1 MNYYD
6 KYLKYKEKYI
16 NLTKLYKDIQ
26 SSNSNI
32 FLQLRGGQNKYKV
45 NDVVEIIG
53 HDGYAQ
59 ITEVLRDGLSY
70 NLKEINQPKTII
82 RDIAEQQI
90 KDFKIENPANK
101 VIKGPKNPNIQQTN
115 YPDLNLTDWNFITV
129 YGNFKNVSTKFTIY
143 EHKFNNDK
151 SKPNL
156 VVMSGFSENSVRES
170 GYVILDKLPVLSKKY
185 RAVYIINLSPF
196 KAAQNNAC
204 DVRDIYTL
212 SEDEKKEFVAKSA
225 VDKKQFLQANEE
237 RIKAICREKSKT
249 DPEHRAKKNANE
261 IQMYKDASAT
271 INELIS
277 KLTLEN
283 VHLLGECAGGGLAI
297 YTVNQHSRYT
307 ALFLAVPSSPLNIFD
322 ISDAV
327 LQRVKFRFHWNIN
340 DEVQYDWHKEE
351 IDNKNSFDE
360 KNIYDNTMKHKIKS
374 GLKIDYVS
382 FMFSQDLKTTIENNR
397 SPAHEIHRKFID
409 FIVNE

>member
-1 MNYYD
+1 MYD
-6 KYLKYKEKYI
+6 FKEKYH
-16 NLTKLYKDIQ
+16 KYKQKYLI
-26 SSNSNI
+26 
-32 FLQLRGGQNKYKV
+32 LKGGQNKYRV
-45 NDVVEIIG
+45 GDIVEIKGRDI
-53 HDGYAQ
+53 YAQ
-59 ITEVLRDGLSY
+59 ITEVLVDGLSY
-70 NLKEINQPKTII
+70 NLKEIIPPYTII
-82 RDIAEQQI
+82 RSIAEQEI

-101 VIKGPKNPNIQQTN
+101 NIVDEKQK
-115 YPDLNLTDWNFITV
+115 YPPLNLSDWNFITV
-129 YGNFKNVSTKFTIY
+129 HGNFKGILTKFTIY
-143 EHKFNNDK
+143 EHRFNNDK

-204 DVRDIYTL
+204 DVRDAYILNQLTPSEKETFEKL
-212 SEDEKKEFVAKSA
+212 SEQQKKEFLK
-225 VDKKQFLQANEE
+225 E
-237 RIKAICREKSKT
+237 RCREKSKT

-271 INELIS
+271 INELIT
-277 KLTLEN
+277 KLELEN

-297 YTVNQHSRYT
+297 YTVNKHPRYT
-307 ALFLAVPSSPLNIFD
+307 SLFLAVPSSPLNIFD

-360 KNIYDNTMKHKIKS
+360 KNIYDNTMKHKMKS